1 MKKLIYLANNLD
13 ALKKYSAADKVDE
26 VIKLASSINPVGK
39 PLPGKNED
47 KGKEKEKPK
56 EKEKKDNKGDF
67 QKLLEDAMDAISK
80 KEQPPSY
87 GQEKE
92 LSLEELLKLY
102 NGD

>member
-26 VIKLASSINPVGK
+26 VIKLASSIKPVGK

-47 KGKEKEKPK
+47 KNKGSQKPK
-56 EKEKKDNKGDF
+56 ERDGNNNEDF
-67 QKLLEDAMDAISK
+67 QKLLEDAMDAISE
-80 KEQPPSY
+80 KEETSSY
-87 GQEKE
+87 SQEKA